1 MPKFIKNELKSDS
14 DSDLEII
21 EAKINNQLES
31 DSEYN
36 SGYDKMH
43 WYFFSSFFCID
54 NVFYLH
60 VLNSFELIKSFLE
73 SDFL

>member
-36 SGYDKMH
+36 SGYDTMH
-43 WYFFSSFFCID
+43 
-54 NVFYLH
+54 
-60 VLNSFELIKSFLE
+60 
-73 SDFL
+73 